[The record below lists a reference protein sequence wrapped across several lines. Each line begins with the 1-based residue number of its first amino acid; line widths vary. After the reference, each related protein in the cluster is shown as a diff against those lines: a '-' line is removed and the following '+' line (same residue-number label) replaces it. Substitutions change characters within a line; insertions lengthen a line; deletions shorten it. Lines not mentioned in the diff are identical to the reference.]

1 MPNIFWDDIFKLS
14 KKASI
19 LEVLSNS
26 PICKDLSRT
35 NLIKISKLVHLR
47 QYSKNEIIFNEN
59 ESGQCMYIIKSGIV
73 EISKIITSKKIVLT
87 KLDDGSIFGEI
98 SLVEDTPRDA
108 TAKSIGKTEV
118 LTFFRSDLLKLID
131 KDPRLSSFILFRLS
145 MILGKRL
152 RYKNIKIK

>member
-19 LEVLSNS
+19 LDVLSNS
-26 PICKDLSRT
+26 PICKDLSNS
-35 NLIKISKLVHLR
+35 NLKKISKLVHLR
-47 QYSKNEIIFNEN
+47 QYAKNEVIFNEN
-59 ESGQCMYIIKSGIV
+59 ESGQCMYIIKSGKV
-73 EISKIITSKKIVLT
+73 EISKLVTSKKVVLS
-87 KLDDGSIFGEI
+87 KLDEGSIFGEI

-108 TAKSIGKTEV
+108 SAKSLGNTE
-118 LTFFRSDLLKLID
+118 LLSFFRSDLLKLID
-131 KDPRLSSFILFRLS
+131 KDPRLASFILFRLS